1 MPYLAVIVGGTI
13 TNNFLNTYSSGMY
26 LLTSGLKVKRYQAV
40 LIDAAVGTALAAYA
54 LFVFDFTNS
63 FIQFLSLTVI
73 WLAPWCGIYLADLL
87 LRRGHYDPAGLHQR
101 DGGAYWYTRGW
112 NIRALLW
119 FVLGIAG
126 AAAFSNSALFKGPLV
141 GLTGG
146 GDLSIFVGL
155 LIGLGGYYAS
165 MRRTLDAAAQ
175 RASSDLS
182 SDETA
187 TQPAL
192 NASGSRP

>member
-1 MPYLAVIVGGTI
+1 VPYLAVIVGGTI
-13 TNNFLNTYSSGMY
+13 TNNFLNAYSSGMY

-40 LIDAAVGTALAAYA
+40 LIDAVVGTALAAHA

-63 FIQFLSLTVI
+63 FIEFLSLTVI

-87 LRRGHYDPAGLHQR
+87 LRRGHYDPAALHQR
-101 DGGAYWYTRGW
+101 GGGVYWFTRGW
-112 NIRALLW
+112 NIRALLC

-155 LIGLGGYYAS
+155 LIGFGGYYAG
-165 MRRTLDAAAQ
+165 MRRTLDAAGQ

-187 TQPAL
+187 TQIAL
-192 NASGSRP
+192 DASG

>member
-1 MPYLAVIVGGTI
+1 MAFPIPRPRAEGTNQDALSTVDLRGSARSILGTSFVG
-13 TNNFLNTYSSGMY
+13 MHRPR
-26 LLTSGLKVKRYQAV
+26 GLGPVR
-40 LIDAAVGTALAAYA
+40 L
-54 LFVFDFTNS
+54 DFTNS

-73 WLAPWCGIYLADLL
+73 WLAPWCGIHLADLL
-87 LRRGHYDPAGLHQR
+87 LRRGHYDPAGLHR
-101 DGGAYWYTRGW
+101 RGGGAYWYTRGW

-155 LIGLGGYYAS
+155 LIGFGGYYAS

-192 NASGSRP
+192 DASGSRP